1 MSNFQTKIKNHYKK
15 LGYNVLKIIK
25 LSDNGYPDL
34 ICLKDGIVIF
44 IEVKEEKDTLKPL
57 QINRINELNKN
68 GFIAFCLQKGK
79 GVIFGSDIYKNNFKD
94 W

>member
-1 MSNFQTKIKNHYKK
+1 MSNFQMKIKNHYKK

-34 ICLKDGIVIF
+34 MCLKDGITIF

-57 QINRINELNKN
+57 QRMRIKDLTKN
-68 GFIAFCLQKGK
+68 GFVAFCLQKGK
-79 GVIFGSDIYKNNFKD
+79 GVIFGSDTYKNNFKD

>member
-1 MSNFQTKIKNHYKK
+1 MSNFQAKIKNHYIK

-34 ICLKDGIVIF
+34 MCLKDGISIF
-44 IEVKEEKDTLKPL
+44 IEAKEEKDTLKPL
-57 QINRINELNKN
+57 QKMRIKELNRN

-79 GVIFGSDIYKNNFKD
+79 GIVFGSDIFKNDFKT